1 MYEELL
7 KTLRDEKIVAI
18 LRDVPVE
25 KFEDTLDILK
35 EEGIK
40 ILEITLNSKD
50 VEKQFEIVNRKYSKD
65 FIIGAGTV
73 VTLKGLDF
81 AAKNGAKFIL
91 TPNLDEEIL
100 NEAERIGMFCVC
112 GFFTA

>member
-7 KTLRDEKIVAI
+7 KTLREEKVVAI
-18 LRDVPVE
+18 LRDVPLE
-25 KFEDTLDILK
+25 KFEKTLDILK

-50 VEKQFEIVNRKYSKD
+50 VEKQFEIVNKKYSND

-73 VTLKGLDF
+73 VTLEGLDF
-81 AAKNGAKFIL
+81 AAKNRSKFIL

-100 NEAERIGMFCVC
+100 KIQLL
-112 GFFTA
+112 